1 MTGALPSNPFRASQ
15 VHLDPKRA
23 PTIANPAAQKKIL
36 AESPKEAFVHLG
48 VHLEL
53 PSVVSACNCTMY
65 LASTLNSLPQRDA
78 LRASQAS
85 ICVNCLVGRGD
96 RCSPRAGAGLLT

>member
-78 LRASQAS
+78 GPRRQFAS
-85 ICVNCLVGRGD
+85 IASLVEVTVAVPAPG
-96 RCSPRAGAGLLT
+96 PVF